1 MQETWVP
8 SLVWEDP
15 LEKETASH
23 SSTLTWKIPL
33 TGEPGG
39 LQAMAKSWTWLNRSN
54 PSKSQFWDL
63 SSGPVVNSPSNAGSL
78 SSIPDWGAKTP
89 HASGPKDQT
98 VKQKQYCNKFNK
110 DFKNCPCQKKKNQCW
125 EFNFRADFTC
135 ATWEHTQVGL
145 GVVFSV
151 LSLAAIRLR
160 KEKSQH
166 KVIRCPSPPPASFS
180 SLPQSS
186 SSFPL
191 ALHKI

>member
-15 LEKETASH
+15 LEKEMASH

-54 PSKSQFWDL
+54 PSKNQCWDL

-89 HASGPKDQT
+89 HASGLKDQMI
-98 VKQKQYCNKFNK
+98 KQKQYCNKFNK
-110 DFKNCPCQKKKNQCW
+110 DFKNCPCQKKKKISAESLISELILPVQPGNTPKWGW
-125 EFNFRADFTC
+125 ELC
-135 ATWEHTQVGL
+135 
-145 GVVFSV
+145 S
-151 LSLAAIRLR
+151 LSSPWL
-160 KEKSQH
+160 
-166 KVIRCPSPPPASFS
+166 PSD
-180 SLPQSS
+180 
-186 SSFPL
+186 
-191 ALHKI
+191 